1 MIFAGVVVVDCS
13 ASDDTALLL
22 SRAAGW
28 GLCIVLANKKPLTS
42 SMVSFH
48 IVFGYKLE
56 YTRSHHPFSVIQDI
70 YSKLC
75 KRRRRIRYE
84 STVRLSNGDDLETDE
99 D

>member
-1 MIFAGVVVVDCS
+1 MIFSGLVVVDCS

-42 SMVSFH
+42 SMVSFR
-48 IVFGYKLE
+48 IVFSSKLE
-56 YTRSHHPFSVIQDI
+56 YTRSHHLFSVIQDI
-70 YSKLC
+70 YSELC

-84 STVRLSNGDDLETDE
+84 STVRLSNGDDLETNE

>member
-13 ASDDTALLL
+13 ASEDTTLLL

-56 YTRSHHPFSVIQDI
+56 YTRSHHLFSVMQDI